1 MFIICCHTSYT
12 TSSCSTCLVSINC
25 VYSFHMFKLILLLV
39 VGSVMAYLSQNNL
52 MLVPLHL
59 GTYTFSDIP
68 LFYIIIGSLIT
79 GLGLAYL
86 IYLFNSIFT
95 TFSIHGKDTAIKQGK
110 SDIIDLT
117 KRIHQLE
124 LENERL
130 KNNSTVIEPQDSNAL

>member
-1 MFIICCHTSYT
+1 
-12 TSSCSTCLVSINC
+12 
-25 VYSFHMFKLILLLV
+25 MFKLILLLV
-39 VGSVMAYLSQNNL
+39 VGSAMAYLSQNNL

-68 LFYIIIGSLIT
+68 LFYIIIGSLLT

-86 IYLFNSIFT
+86 IYIVHSIFT
-95 TFSIHGKDTAIKQGK
+95 AISMHGKDNKIKQGK
-110 SDIIDLT
+110 SDIVDLT

-130 KNNSTVIEPQDSNAL
+130 KNNTTVIEPQDNNAL